1 MDCSVSRVLCHVLC
15 HVLCQVRNHIKSS
28 LRDVGKGWFNL
39 KESNRELY
47 DFSKLRRFL
56 TMVNFLMQVHTG
68 A

>member
-1 MDCSVSRVLCHVLC
+1 MAYVVRSLHL
-15 HVLCQVRNHIKSS
+15 LQVRNHIKSS

-56 TMVNFLMQVHTG
+56 TMINFLMQ
-68 A
+68 ASAIACLFMK